1 MSRWT
6 ASAATSN
13 GGRRPPVVEKT
24 SCLSSDHSSTTLDL
38 AIVIV
43 ALAGF
48 GTINA
53 EGGKMVNIRET
64 LTIILRLL
72 TCLLLVAILATQWV
86 TLRRISTSAGVR
98 ISDPIQIDG
107 PVEVINASGLT
118 RRLVLGREE
127 PLAVSVDD
135 PIEVI
140 IVGVNR

>member
-1 MSRWT
+1 
-6 ASAATSN
+6 
-13 GGRRPPVVEKT
+13 
-24 SCLSSDHSSTTLDL
+24 L